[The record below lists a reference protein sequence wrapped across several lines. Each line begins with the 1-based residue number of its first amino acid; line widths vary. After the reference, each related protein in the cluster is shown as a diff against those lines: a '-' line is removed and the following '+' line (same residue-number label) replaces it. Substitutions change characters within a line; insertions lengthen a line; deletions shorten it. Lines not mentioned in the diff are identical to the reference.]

1 VKLFNDLIINAAKE
15 GSSDLHIA
23 ANQPF
28 VYRRN
33 GFIVTEKAVKMTHK
47 EIDELLLEILTPHQL
62 QMLMTRWSV
71 DFAYTIQHVRIR
83 VNVFAT
89 ARGLS
94 MAIRILPARIPSIA
108 MLNLHPS
115 LQKISEQETGLI
127 LICGPT
133 GCGKS
138 TTTAAIVEEINRL
151 RPSHIVT
158 LEDPIEFRFV
168 SKQAFVEQ
176 RELGAHVH
184 TYKQGLLDVLR
195 EDPDVIVVGEIR
207 DPEEIRLTLS
217 AAESG
222 HQVIASLHAGKV
234 EEAVYRLCNSFPP
247 EAQNEIRLQVA
258 ATISWVIIQDL
269 VYSPKLKFR
278 VPHLSI
284 LRETPSVKSLIREN
298 KLAQI
303 ENAMQAGKNE
313 GMFTAERYVTEFL
326 DKIETYSHP
335 NQSFRATTDAP
346 PDIDYASPLIKTGES
361 QAMPPS
367 RRRAADG
374 VSVGTIPRPQ
384 AEAGEA
390 LAREIEPLEISVND
404 PQYVIDGNENL
415 ADLIAQMGRPE
426 KKAEKKK

>member
-1 VKLFNDLIINAAKE
+1 MKLFNDLIINAAKE
-15 GSSDLHIA
+15 GSSDLHIC

-33 GFIVTEKAVKMTHK
+33 GFIVTEKGVRMSHQD
-47 EIDELLLEILTPHQL
+47 IDELLVEILTPHQL
-62 QMLMTRWSV
+62 QMLKSRWSV

-115 LQKISEQETGLI
+115 LQKIAEQETGLI

-151 RPSHIVT
+151 RPSHIIT
-158 LEDPIEFRFV
+158 LEDPIEFRYT

-176 RELGAHVH
+176 RELGAHVP
-184 TYKQGLLDVLR
+184 TYMQGLLDVLR
-195 EDPDVIVVGEIR
+195 QDPDVIVVGEIR
-207 DPEEIRLTLS
+207 DPEEIKLTLS

-222 HQVIASLHAGKV
+222 HLVIASLHAGKV
-234 EEAVYRLCNSFPP
+234 EEAVYRICNSFPP

-258 ATISWVIIQDL
+258 STLSWVIIQDL
-269 VYSPKLKFR
+269 IYSPKLKFR

-303 ENAMQAGKNE
+303 ENVMQGGKNE

-326 DKIETYSHP
+326 DKLETYSHP
-335 NQSFRATTDAP
+335 NQSFRATADAP
-346 PDIDYASPLIKTGES
+346 PDSEYASPLIETGDS
-361 QAMPPS
+361 QPMPPS

-374 VSVGTIPRPQ
+374 VSAGTIPHPQ
-384 AEAGEA
+384 AEAKAA
-390 LAREIEPLEISVND
+390 LTREIEPLEISVND

-415 ADLIAQMGRPE
+415 ADLIAQMGQPKQ
-426 KKAEKKK
+426 KK

>member
-1 VKLFNDLIINAAKE
+1 MKLFNDLIINAAKE
-15 GSSDLHIA
+15 GSSDLHIC

-33 GFIVTEKAVKMTHK
+33 GFIVTEKGVRMSHQD
-47 EIDELLLEILTPHQL
+47 IDELLVEILTPHQL
-62 QMLMTRWSV
+62 QMLKSRWSV

-115 LQKISEQETGLI
+115 LQKIAEQETGLI

-151 RPSHIVT
+151 RPSHIIT
-158 LEDPIEFRFV
+158 LEDPIEFRYT

-176 RELGAHVH
+176 RELGAHVP
-184 TYKQGLLDVLR
+184 TYMQGLLDVLR
-195 EDPDVIVVGEIR
+195 QDPDIIVVGEIR
-207 DPEEIRLTLS
+207 DPEEIKLTLS

-222 HQVIASLHAGKV
+222 HLVIASLHAGKV
-234 EEAVYRLCNSFPP
+234 EEAVYRICNSFPP

-258 ATISWVIIQDL
+258 STLSWVIIQDL
-269 VYSPKLKFR
+269 IYSPKLKFR

-303 ENAMQAGKNE
+303 ENVMQGGKNE

-326 DKIETYSHP
+326 DKLETYSHP
-335 NQSFRATTDAP
+335 NQSFRATADAP
-346 PDIDYASPLIKTGES
+346 PDSEYASPLIETGDS
-361 QAMPPS
+361 QPMPPS

-374 VSVGTIPRPQ
+374 VSAGTIPHPQ
-384 AEAGEA
+384 AEAKAA
-390 LAREIEPLEISVND
+390 LTREIEPLEISVND

-415 ADLIAQMGRPE
+415 ADLIAQMDRS
-426 KKAEKKK
+426 KKK

>member
-1 VKLFNDLIINAAKE
+1 LKLFNDLIINAAKE
-15 GSSDLHIA
+15 GSSDLHIC

-33 GFIVTEKAVKMTHK
+33 GFIVTEKGVRMSHQD
-47 EIDELLLEILTPHQL
+47 IDELLVEILTPHQL
-62 QMLMTRWSV
+62 QMLKSRWSV

-115 LQKISEQETGLI
+115 LQKIAEQETGLI

-151 RPSHIVT
+151 RPSHIIT
-158 LEDPIEFRFV
+158 LEDPIEFRYT

-176 RELGAHVH
+176 RELGAHVP

-195 EDPDVIVVGEIR
+195 QDPDIIVVGEIR
-207 DPEEIRLTLS
+207 DPEEIKLTLS

-222 HQVIASLHAGKV
+222 HLVIASLHAGKV
-234 EEAVYRLCNSFPP
+234 EEAVYRICNSFPP

-258 ATISWVIIQDL
+258 ATLSWVIIQDL
-269 VYSPKLKFR
+269 IYSPKLKFR

-303 ENAMQAGKNE
+303 ENVMQGGKNE

-326 DKIETYSHP
+326 DKLETYSHP
-335 NQSFRATTDAP
+335 NQSFRATADAP
-346 PDIDYASPLIKTGES
+346 PDSEYASPLIETGDS
-361 QAMPPS
+361 QPMPPS

-374 VSVGTIPRPQ
+374 VSAGTIPHPQ
-384 AEAGEA
+384 AEAKAA
-390 LAREIEPLEISVND
+390 LTREIEPLEISVND

-415 ADLIAQMGRPE
+415 ADLIAQMDRS
-426 KKAEKKK
+426 KKK

>member
-1 VKLFNDLIINAAKE
+1 MKLFNDLIINAAKE
-15 GSSDLHIA
+15 GSSDLHIC

-33 GFIVTEKAVKMTHK
+33 GFIVTEKGVRMSHQ
-47 EIDELLLEILTPHQL
+47 EIDNLLLEILTPHQL
-62 QMLMTRWSV
+62 QMLMSRWSV
-71 DFAYTIQHVRIR
+71 DFAYTIEHVRIR

-89 ARGLS
+89 ALGLS

-115 LQKISEQETGLI
+115 LQKIAEQETGLI

-151 RPSHIVT
+151 RPSHIIT
-158 LEDPIEFRFV
+158 LEDPIEFRYT

-184 TYKQGLLDVLR
+184 TYMQGLLDVLR

-207 DPEEIRLTLS
+207 DPEEIKLTLS

-222 HQVIASLHAGKV
+222 HLVIASLHAGKV
-234 EEAVYRLCNSFPP
+234 EEAVYRICNSFPP

-258 ATISWVIIQDL
+258 STLSWVIIQDL
-269 VYSPKLKFR
+269 IYSEKLKFR

-303 ENAMQAGKNE
+303 ENVMQGGKNE

-326 DKIETYSHP
+326 DKLETYSHP

-346 PDIDYASPLIKTGES
+346 PDSEYASPLIKTGGS
-361 QAMPPS
+361 QPMPHTG
-367 RRRAADG
+367 RRAADG
-374 VSVGTIPRPQ
+374 VSAGTIPHPQ
-384 AEAGEA
+384 AEAREA
-390 LAREIEPLEISVND
+390 LTHEIEPLEISAND

-415 ADLIAQMGRPE
+415 ADLIAQMGQPG
-426 KKAEKKK
+426 KKKK